1 MTLKTSDK
9 IEQEDSFT
17 GPHRFPMEAWI
28 SCAPFERLLHMMIIE
43 AADGKATLKMPFLL
57 DFAQGAGLM
66 HGGALVSLADTAV
79 VMAIK
84 SLLPPQTHFATIAM
98 ETKFLYPVKKGLVT
112 AKAEVLKRDGRN
124 LQGTA
129 ILYDD
134 EGRAVLEFSSAFK
147 VAKDSVIR
155 GVSFGGSDYS

>member
-1 MTLKTSDK
+1 
-9 IEQEDSFT
+9 
-17 GPHRFPMEAWI
+17 
-28 SCAPFERLLHMMIIE
+28 
-43 AADGKATLKMPFLL
+43 
-57 DFAQGAGLM
+57 M

-84 SLLPPQTHFATIAM
+84 SLLPPQTHFATIAL

-112 AKAEVLKRDGRN
+112 AKAEVSKQDGRN
-124 LQGTA
+124 LQGKA

-134 EGRAVLEFSSAFK
+134 EERAVLEFSSTFK

-155 GVSFGGSDYS
+155 GVSFDGSDSLQAERRKATKFSNLDLKKSERWKRGFLSKRARE

>member
-1 MTLKTSDK
+1 MPSKEKVL
-9 IEQEDSFT
+9 T
-17 GPHRFPMEAWI
+17 GPHHFAMKEWI
-28 SCAPFERLLHMMIIE
+28 SCAPFERLLNITIVE
-43 AADGKATLKMPFLL
+43 ASDGAAVLKMPFLL

-84 SLLPPQTHFATIAM
+84 SILPPQTHFATVAM
-98 ETKFLYPVKKGLVT
+98 ETKYLYPVKKGLVT
-112 AKAEVLKRDGRN
+112 ARAEVSKRDGRA

-134 EGRAVLEFSSAFK
+134 EGRAVLEFSSNFK
-147 VAKDSVIR
+147 VARDSAIR
-155 GVSFGGSDYS
+155 